1 MMILTMV
8 YYNSCATSPYT
19 VTHARDPPRWSS
31 HPIPFVDKQLRN
43 NIVYLKSSPRTIP
56 WTSRAGRCGVF
67 WTLRVG
73 GYLPWSTPVVRETR
87 TIAMRRF
94 STESTVRRSSHDT
107 RVDEAAMQ
115 AKLKELRG
123 LMASEQTV
131 LDMATLNGGVHGCA
145 IYRIRKKSCHRGGG
159 YEQIMNIFRI
169 PYT

>member
-1 MMILTMV
+1 
-8 YYNSCATSPYT
+8 
-19 VTHARDPPRWSS
+19 
-31 HPIPFVDKQLRN
+31 
-43 NIVYLKSSPRTIP
+43 
-56 WTSRAGRCGVF
+56 
-67 WTLRVG
+67 
-73 GYLPWSTPVVRETR
+73 
-87 TIAMRRF
+87 MRRF

-159 YEQIMNIFRI
+159 IRTNNEYFSYPVYLGPAYLRPDIFSL
-169 PYT
+169 T